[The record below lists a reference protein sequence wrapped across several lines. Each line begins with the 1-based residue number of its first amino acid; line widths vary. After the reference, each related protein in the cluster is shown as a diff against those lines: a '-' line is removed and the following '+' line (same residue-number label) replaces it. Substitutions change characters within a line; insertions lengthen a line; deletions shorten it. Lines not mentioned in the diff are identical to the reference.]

1 VLVIHG
7 TRKFIDRM
15 GCTLAPPET
24 SSSTQLGSWFATVLF
39 WRPWVALFVNEKT
52 LVPLLIPFAPAAS
65 MFNRFVPA
73 LAALLEAHGVERD
86 FISAPAVLTDGRVGE
101 KIGAG
106 LPADAV
112 SSLAFEA
119 AIQPGAG
126 APCWRVAH
134 CRYEHAGQTS
144 EFPTGPPG
152 RPTQRTYPT

>member
-1 VLVIHG
+1 
-7 TRKFIDRM
+7 M

-86 FISAPAVLTDGRVGE
+86 FISEELAASSQIQVARTSNRSVVGSMNEFAYLADVFRGSLEPLDLMALSLRLAETPCSPLYKSHVTPHDELLGRTQGDQVDGKR
-101 KIGAG
+101 
-106 LPADAV
+106 
-112 SSLAFEA
+112 
-119 AIQPGAG
+119 
-126 APCWRVAH
+126 
-134 CRYEHAGQTS
+134 QTS
-144 EFPTGPPG
+144 
-152 RPTQRTYPT
+152 